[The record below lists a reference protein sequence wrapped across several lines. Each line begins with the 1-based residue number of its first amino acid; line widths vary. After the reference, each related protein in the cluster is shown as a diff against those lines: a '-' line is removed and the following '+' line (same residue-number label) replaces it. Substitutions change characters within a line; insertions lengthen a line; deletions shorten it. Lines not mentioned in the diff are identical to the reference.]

1 MELAIDTS
9 TRFASIGLSNEGD
22 SVVDLTWRSE
32 RNHSVELIPSIRQM
46 LARSHIGVRDLNAIY
61 IATGPGGF
69 SALRVGMSAAK
80 AMAVSLDIP
89 LIAVGTLD
97 IEAQP
102 YLGLGSPVCAL
113 VGAGRRR
120 LYLGDFREG
129 AQPVY
134 RVIEHGELATAGQA
148 GALFCGE
155 GVSQVAELI
164 HSAFGDNAKIANAT
178 LPTRHTGV
186 LGALGYRMLQEGSFA
201 DAFTLEPLY
210 LRSSQVSTANKA
222 WRVGANTDIYDVQ
235 GRSREN

>member
-9 TRFASIGLSNEGD
+9 TRFASIGLSCQGE
-22 SVVDLTWRSE
+22 SVVELTWRSE
-32 RNHSVELIPSIRQM
+32 RNHSVELVPNIMR
-46 LARSHIGVRDLNAIY
+46 LFKRGRIGVKDLEAIY

-80 AMAVSLDIP
+80 AMAVSLDVP

-120 LYLGDFREG
+120 LYIGDFRED

-134 RVIEHGELATAGQA
+134 RVIEHGELATAAQA
-148 GALFCGE
+148 DALYCGE
-155 GVSQVAELI
+155 GVPQVAELI
-164 HSAFGDNAKIANAT
+164 RCELGDDAKIANAP
-178 LPTRHTGV
+178 LPTRHAGG
-186 LGALGYRMLQEGSFA
+186 LAKLGYMRLQEGSVA
-201 DAFTLEPLY
+201 DAFSLEPLY
-210 LRSSQVSTANKA
+210 LRSSQVSTANRT
-222 WRVGANTDIYDVQ
+222 WR
-235 GRSREN
+235 GRG

>member
-9 TRFASIGLSNEGD
+9 TRFASIGLSSQGE
-22 SVVDLTWRSE
+22 SVVELTWRSE
-32 RNHSVELIPSIRQM
+32 RNHSVELVPNIMR
-46 LARSHIGVRDLNAIY
+46 LFKRGRIGVKDLNAIY

-80 AMAVSLDIP
+80 AMAASLDIP

-134 RVIEHGELATAGQA
+134 RVIEHGELATAAQVD
-148 GALFCGE
+148 ALFCGE
-155 GVSQVAELI
+155 GVPQVAELI
-164 HSAFGDNAKIANAT
+164 RSAFGDDAKIANAP
-178 LPTRHTGV
+178 LPTRHAGA
-186 LGALGYRMLQEGSFA
+186 LGALGYMKLQVGGIA
-201 DAFTLEPLY
+201 DAFSLEPLY
-210 LRSSQVSTANKA
+210 LRSSQVNTANRT
-222 WRVGANTDIYDVQ
+222 WR
-235 GRSREN
+235 GRG